1 MAALPCLM
9 SAVDHGL
16 SRRRQLA
23 LPSFR
28 FSDVRPA
35 PRQQQH
41 PDELNDLISSSHPT
55 TTIPILA
62 CRNTRS
68 TTATTTIHLST
79 PGWLVP
85 TTPQRQIQ
93 RSPSGPAFI
102 GTHLDSFVLLA
113 SLGSGAEP
121 LSSSGDLSLF
131 HVSTAAL
138 STCHPFVLISTSRTP
153 TMGEAYE
160 TPGRHPITMSPA
172 PLATPASAS
181 IPSPPPCIVPSTAS
195 TPRVHVACFSMCA

>member
-1 MAALPCLM
+1 MTSSPRAIPSQQYPYWHAGIRGP
-9 SAVDHGL
+9 
-16 SRRRQLA
+16 RRPPP
-23 LPSFR
+23 PSICQ
-28 FSDVRPA
+28 P
-35 PRQQQH
+35 
-41 PDELNDLISSSHPT
+41 
-55 TTIPILA
+55 
-62 CRNTRS
+62 
-68 TTATTTIHLST
+68 

-93 RSPSGPAFI
+93 RSPSGPPFI

-160 TPGRHPITMSPA
+160 TPGRHPITMSPP